1 MKNVHNVLIGV
12 LQTQTKNGG
21 WVMFEGMTVEKF
33 PHMKNSIIPKICS
46 SSVSPTQHKAVV
58 PNLSGTRDWFHRR
71 QFFHGSGPGGW
82 GNGFRMIQVH
92 NIYCALYFYYYYISF
107 SSDHQALDPRGW
119 GPLVQDNLQNI
130 QGKIV

>member
-1 MKNVHNVLIGV
+1 MKNVHNVLTGV

-21 WVMFEGMTVEKF
+21 RVMFEGMTVEKF
-33 PHMKNSIIPKICS
+33 PYMKNNIIPKICS
-46 SSVSPTQHKAVV
+46 STVSPSQHKAVV
-58 PNLSGTRDWFHRR
+58 PNLFGTRDQFHGR
-71 QFFHGSGPGGW
+71 QFFHGPGPGGSMEW
-82 GNGFRMIQVH
+82 FRMIQVH

-130 QGKIV
+130 LRKIF